1 MTMPLFCPNMR
12 KFVRHIFSLI
22 KFSDLPVSVVVER
35 VVVVAAVVVISVG
48 GVGPESM
55 KSMKISIPCQNLW
68 IPKILG

>member
-1 MTMPLFCPNMR
+1 MVIWLCLCSAPIWENLFATFFFFN
-12 KFVRHIFSLI
+12 KI
-22 KFSDLPVSVVVER
+22 SDLPVSVVVER

-55 KSMKISIPCQNLW
+55 KISIPCQNLW